1 MKKIFKKNQMMI
13 VALALMIAVAGYLNF
28 AGKNMEE
35 ETVASGEDNMV
46 LDENGV
52 ALLDISD
59 EDIASLDSEYVEV
72 SDQYTDVVMEMD
84 EDLSAFISETVDSA
98 DVEAQLAEETAGED
112 AVAELSAEADGE
124 TAQAT
129 VETSGEVPEVAENDV
144 IDEVPGEAVFTSSGA
159 INNLAD
165 ARLLK
170 EQTRARNKE
179 NLLDIINNETLSEAQ
194 KTEAINSMIALT
206 DIAEREMSAEILLEA
221 KGFDNAVVSITG
233 SSADVCVAVSELSE
247 VQCAQIIDIVQRKTG
262 IVAENIVITPIQS

>member
-1 MKKIFKKNQMMI
+1 VKKIFKKNQMMI

-28 AGKNMEE
+28 AGKNIEE
-35 ETVASGEDNMV
+35 DEVASLDENTV
-46 LDENGV
+46 VDENGV
-52 ALLDISD
+52 ALLEISD

-72 SDQYTDVVMEMD
+72 NDQYTDIVMDMEG
-84 EDLSAFISETVDSA
+84 DLSAFISETVDSA
-98 DVEAQLAEETAGED
+98 DVEAQLAEETAGDDVD
-112 AVAELSAEADGE
+112 ASLAEG
-124 TAQAT
+124 
-129 VETSGEVPEVAENDV
+129 GEVAENDT
-144 IDEVPGEAVFTSSGA
+144 IDEVPGEAVFTSTGA

-179 NLLDIINNETLSEAQ
+179 NLLEIINNETLTEAQ
-194 KTEAINSMIALT
+194 KTDAINSMIALT

-221 KGFDNAVVSITG
+221 KGFENAVVSITG

-262 IVAENIVITPIQS
+262 ISAENIVISPIQS

>member
-28 AGKNMEE
+28 AGKNIEE
-35 ETVASGEDNMV
+35 DEVASLDENTV
-46 LDENGV
+46 VDENGV

-72 SDQYTDVVMEMD
+72 NDQYTDIVMDMEG
-84 EDLSAFISETVDSA
+84 DLSAFISETVDSA
-98 DVEAQLAEETAGED
+98 DVEAQLAEETAGDDVD
-112 AVAELSAEADGE
+112 ASLAEG
-124 TAQAT
+124 
-129 VETSGEVPEVAENDV
+129 GEVAENDT
-144 IDEVPGEAVFTSSGA
+144 IDEVPGEAVFTSTGA

>member
-28 AGKNMEE
+28 AGKNIEE
-35 ETVASGEDNMV
+35 DEVASLDENTV
-46 LDENGV
+46 VDENGV

-72 SDQYTDVVMEMD
+72 NDQYTDIVMDMEG
-84 EDLSAFISETVDSA
+84 DLSAFISETVDSA
-98 DVEAQLAEETAGED
+98 DVEAQLAKETAGDDVD
-112 AVAELSAEADGE
+112 ASLAEG
-124 TAQAT
+124 
-129 VETSGEVPEVAENDV
+129 GEVAENDT
-144 IDEVPGEAVFTSSGA
+144 IDEIPGEAVFTSTGA

-179 NLLDIINNETLSEAQ
+179 NLLEIINNETLTEAQ
-194 KTEAINSMIALT
+194 KTDAINSMIALT

-221 KGFDNAVVSITG
+221 KGFENAVVSITG
-233 SSADVCVAVSELSE
+233 SSADVCVAVSELTE

-262 IVAENIVITPIQS
+262 ISAENIVISPIQS

>member
-28 AGKNMEE
+28 AGKNIEE
-35 ETVASGEDNMV
+35 DEVASLGENTV
-46 LDENGV
+46 VDENGV

-72 SDQYTDVVMEMD
+72 NDQYTDIVMDMEG
-84 EDLSAFISETVDSA
+84 DLSAFISETVDSA
-98 DVEAQLAEETAGED
+98 DVEAQLAEETAGD
-112 AVAELSAEADGE
+112 DVDVSLAEG
-124 TAQAT
+124 
-129 VETSGEVPEVAENDV
+129 GEVAVNDT
-144 IDEVPGEAVFTSSGA
+144 IDEVPGEAVFTSTGA

-179 NLLDIINNETLSEAQ
+179 NLLEIINNETLTEAQ
-194 KTEAINSMIALT
+194 KTDAINSMIALT

-221 KGFDNAVVSITG
+221 KGFENAVVSITG

-262 IVAENIVITPIQS
+262 ISAENIVISPIQS

>member
-28 AGKNMEE
+28 AGKNIEE
-35 ETVASGEDNMV
+35 DEVASMDENTV
-46 LDENGV
+46 VDENGV

-72 SDQYTDVVMEMD
+72 NDQYTDIVMDMEG
-84 EDLSAFISETVDSA
+84 DLSAFISETVDSA
-98 DVEAQLAEETAGED
+98 DVEAQLAEETAGDDVD
-112 AVAELSAEADGE
+112 ASLAEG
-124 TAQAT
+124 
-129 VETSGEVPEVAENDV
+129 GEVAENDT
-144 IDEVPGEAVFTSSGA
+144 IDEVPGEAVFTSTGA
-159 INNLAD
+159 INNLGD

-179 NLLDIINNETLSEAQ
+179 NLLEIINNETLTEAQ
-194 KTEAINSMIALT
+194 KTDAINSMIALT

-221 KGFDNAVVSITG
+221 KGFENAVVSITG

-262 IVAENIVITPIQS
+262 ISAENIVISPIQS

>member
-28 AGKNMEE
+28 AGKNIEE
-35 ETVASGEDNMV
+35 DEVASMDENTV
-46 LDENGV
+46 VDENGV

-72 SDQYTDVVMEMD
+72 NDQYTDIVMDMEG
-84 EDLSAFISETVDSA
+84 DLSAFISETVDSA
-98 DVEAQLAEETAGED
+98 DVEAQLAEETAGDDVD
-112 AVAELSAEADGE
+112 ASLAEG
-124 TAQAT
+124 
-129 VETSGEVPEVAENDV
+129 GEVAENDT
-144 IDEVPGEAVFTSSGA
+144 IDEVPGEAVFTSTGA

-179 NLLDIINNETLSEAQ
+179 NLLEIINNETLTEAQ
-194 KTEAINSMIALT
+194 KTDAINSMIALT

-221 KGFDNAVVSITG
+221 KGFENAVVSITG
-233 SSADVCVAVSELSE
+233 SSADVCVAVSELTE

-262 IVAENIVITPIQS
+262 ISAENIVISPIQS

>member
-28 AGKNMEE
+28 AGKNIEE
-35 ETVASGEDNMV
+35 DEVASLDENTV
-46 LDENGV
+46 VDENGV

-72 SDQYTDVVMEMD
+72 NDQYTDIVMDMEG
-84 EDLSAFISETVDSA
+84 DLSAFISETVDSA
-98 DVEAQLAEETAGED
+98 DVEAQLAEETAGDDVD
-112 AVAELSAEADGE
+112 ASLAEG
-124 TAQAT
+124 
-129 VETSGEVPEVAENDV
+129 GEVAENDT
-144 IDEVPGEAVFTSSGA
+144 IDEVPGEAVFTSTGA

-179 NLLDIINNETLSEAQ
+179 NLLEIINNETLTEAQ
-194 KTEAINSMIALT
+194 KTDAINSMIALT

-221 KGFDNAVVSITG
+221 KGFENAVVSITG
-233 SSADVCVAVSELSE
+233 NSADVCVAVSELTE

-262 IVAENIVITPIQS
+262 ISAENIVISPIQS

>member
-28 AGKNMEE
+28 AGKNIEE
-35 ETVASGEDNMV
+35 ETVAFLDENTV
-46 LDENGV
+46 VDENGV

-72 SDQYTDVVMEMD
+72 NDQYTDIVMEMD
-84 EDLSAFISETVDSA
+84 GDLSAFISETVDSA
-98 DVEAQLAEETAGED
+98 DVEAQLAEETTGED
-112 AVAELSAEADGE
+112 IDATLAENG
-124 TAQAT
+124 
-129 VETSGEVPEVAENDV
+129 EVAENDA
-144 IDEVPGEAVFTSSGA
+144 IDEIPGEAVFTSTGA

-165 ARLLK
+165 AKLLK

-179 NLLDIINNETLSEAQ
+179 NLLEIINNETLTEAQ
-194 KTEAINSMIALT
+194 KTDAINSMIALT

-221 KGFDNAVVSITG
+221 KGFENAVVSITG
-233 SSADVCVAVSELSE
+233 SSADVCVAVSELTE

-262 IVAENIVITPIQS
+262 IAAENIVISPIQS

>member
-28 AGKNMEE
+28 AGKNIEE
-35 ETVASGEDNMV
+35 DEVASMDENTV
-46 LDENGV
+46 VDENGV

-72 SDQYTDVVMEMD
+72 NDQYTDIVMDMEG
-84 EDLSAFISETVDSA
+84 DLSAFISETVDSA
-98 DVEAQLAEETAGED
+98 DVEAQLAEETAGDDVD
-112 AVAELSAEADGE
+112 ASLAEG
-124 TAQAT
+124 
-129 VETSGEVPEVAENDV
+129 GEVAENDV
-144 IDEVPGEAVFTSSGA
+144 IDEVPGEAVFTSTGA

-179 NLLDIINNETLSEAQ
+179 NLLEIINNEALTEAQ
-194 KTEAINSMIALT
+194 KTDAINSMIALT

-221 KGFDNAVVSITG
+221 KGFENAVVSITG

-262 IVAENIVITPIQS
+262 ISAENIVISPIQS

>member
-28 AGKNMEE
+28 AGKNIEE
-35 ETVASGEDNMV
+35 DEVASLDENTV
-46 LDENGV
+46 VDENGV

-72 SDQYTDVVMEMD
+72 NDQYTDIVMDMEG
-84 EDLSAFISETVDSA
+84 DLSAFISETVDSA
-98 DVEAQLAEETAGED
+98 DVEAQLAEETAGE
-112 AVAELSAEADGE
+112 
-124 TAQAT
+124 
-129 VETSGEVPEVAENDV
+129 EVEVALQEELAENEV
-144 IDEVPGEAVFTSSGA
+144 IDEVPGEAVFTSTGA

-179 NLLDIINNETLSEAQ
+179 NLLEIINNETLTEVQ
-194 KTEAINSMIALT
+194 KTDAIQSMIALT

-233 SSADVCVAVSELSE
+233 GSADVCVAVSELTE

>member
-1 MKKIFKKNQMMI
+1 VKKIFKKNQMMI

-28 AGKNMEE
+28 AGKNIEE
-35 ETVASGEDNMV
+35 DEVASLDENTV
-46 LDENGV
+46 VDENGV

-72 SDQYTDVVMEMD
+72 NDQYTDIVMDMEG
-84 EDLSAFISETVDSA
+84 DLSAFISETVDSA
-98 DVEAQLAEETAGED
+98 DVEAQLAEETAGDDVD
-112 AVAELSAEADGE
+112 ASLAEG
-124 TAQAT
+124 
-129 VETSGEVPEVAENDV
+129 GEVAENDT
-144 IDEVPGEAVFTSSGA
+144 IDEVPGEAVFTSTGA

-179 NLLDIINNETLSEAQ
+179 NLLEIINNETLTEAQ
-194 KTEAINSMIALT
+194 KTDAINSMIALT

-221 KGFDNAVVSITG
+221 KGFENAVVSITG

-262 IVAENIVITPIQS
+262 ISAENIVISPIQS

>member
-28 AGKNMEE
+28 AGKNIEE
-35 ETVASGEDNMV
+35 DEVASLDENTV
-46 LDENGV
+46 VDENGV

-72 SDQYTDVVMEMD
+72 NDQYTDIVMDMEG
-84 EDLSAFISETVDSA
+84 DLSAFISETVDSA
-98 DVEAQLAEETAGED
+98 DVEAQLAEETAGDDVD
-112 AVAELSAEADGE
+112 ASLAEG
-124 TAQAT
+124 
-129 VETSGEVPEVAENDV
+129 GEVAENDT
-144 IDEVPGEAVFTSSGA
+144 IDEIPGEAVFTSTGA

-179 NLLDIINNETLSEAQ
+179 NLLEIINNETLTEAQ
-194 KTEAINSMIALT
+194 KTDAINSMIALT

-221 KGFDNAVVSITG
+221 KGFENAVVSITG

-262 IVAENIVITPIQS
+262 ISAENIVISPIQS